1 MDGRIA
7 RLVCTATVVAREGEE
22 RQSAALAEGVL
33 KTELP
38 AALPEALER
47 VLAGDPTVY
56 VARSL
61 HCEVYAG
68 LAASGVALARS
79 IATQL
84 ARAVRDPDRDGAGL
98 VRFASI
104 EDYLAAFLVALATG
118 DAWRHW
124 YFGPL
129 RRFARLDTRAAFLA
143 LGAEGHDMPQILLAL
158 KRSGDLGQVLPTI
171 GEEALA
177 QTWPSSGSARPL
189 QAEWLSLVRLALDL
203 ARALGW
209 DITGHEDLQAWAA
222 ELAAGVDADLD
233 WTDPVGLAHALARA
247 LRLVS
252 GTAADARHVS
262 AGQLPA
268 WLDWVDAD
276 ALVQSLSAPPPSAL
290 TPGARAEAPVT
301 AVRPPRTLAIEA
313 ALSRL
318 ISGGTVV
325 LDRGFPG
332 AASVML
338 WAALTEQMPELA
350 EAAWA
355 RDVVRRFVDRR
366 LGAGPAPP
374 RAETSIR
381 AGADRDPVAAEVP
394 GAGIYLLLRTL
405 DAMRMPALCRRAGVP
420 ALALLET
427 LARRWAGPVDVA
439 DALRPIVGDTALRPG
454 SLSEDALQTL
464 QAEVIR
470 IALTHRQAAREVVR
484 LRSVPFGATAMALI
498 LGDVDDLTWLGG
510 QRQDPASPTGPM
522 PPWWHEVTGG
532 PSPQVEYLAG
542 DADDPGRALLLA
554 DLASM
559 AHAHGGDPDIDLP
572 LDLIALTVLRHW
584 ARWLR
589 GFGTASVPFL
599 LATFIRRPGR
609 LIAADDGTARVSL
622 SRLPHD
628 VVLEVSGYLDPFDL
642 WWPWGT
648 ERAGRVRRVE
658 FTVGA

>member
-484 LRSVPFGATAMALI
+484 LRSV
-498 LGDVDDLTWLGG
+498 
-510 QRQDPASPTGPM
+510 
-522 PPWWHEVTGG
+522 HEVTGG